1 MELFIWKESLTVVRS
16 FFRLRTFDSLRI
28 RDFRFLWAT
37 MWCTNS
43 SQWIENVAIGWLTF
57 QVTQSALLTTFSV
70 GAGAIPYLVVG
81 PVGGV
86 LIDAWDRRKL
96 FLPALA
102 LSFIAT
108 TIFAAVVLLDLVR
121 TWHIFAFMLVSGSL
135 RTFRYG
141 VEAALVSN
149 IVPRDRLIN
158 GFALNTFTGSATRAS
173 VPAITGLLVALIDV
187 GFTLV
192 VSVLLAGFALLV
204 AFPIGSRPQM
214 KHSVSLTT
222 IVRDIAEGAQYLK
235 KTPKVI
241 VLTILTV
248 IPILLIAPINIG
260 LMPVY
265 TQEVFKSGPE
275 ALGLLITAIGIGMSI
290 ATIVLASVGEI
301 LYKARA
307 MVLSLIGTALGVLIF
322 SQISVLP
329 IAFIVA
335 MGYSTVLM
343 MVYVIH
349 SGAIQEVIP
358 DQVRGR
364 VTTLLSAGFITF
376 PVGTLL
382 VGSLAQEFGARTA
395 VVVAACAMLAVVM
408 VFVACYRRVLTMT

>member
-1 MELFIWKESLTVVRS
+1 
-16 FFRLRTFDSLRI
+16 
-28 RDFRFLWAT
+28 

-70 GAGAIPYLVVG
+70 GAGAIPYLIVG
-81 PVGGV
+81 PIGGV

-96 FLPALA
+96 FLTALA
-102 LSFIAT
+102 LSCFVT
-108 TIFAAVVLLDLVR
+108 VMFVTVVLLDLVQ

-158 GFALNTFTGSATRAS
+158 GFALNTFTGSATRATIP
-173 VPAITGLLVALIDV
+173 VITGLLVALIGV
-187 GFTLV
+187 GLTLV
-192 VSVLLAGFALLV
+192 VSVVLSALALLV
-204 AFPIGSRPQM
+204 SFAIGSRPQL
-214 KHSVSLTT
+214 KHSVSLAT
-222 IVRDIAEGAQYLK
+222 IIRDIAEGAQYLQ
-235 KTPKVI
+235 KTPKVV
-241 VLTILTV
+241 VLTVLTV

-265 TQEVFKSGPE
+265 TQEVFQSGPE
-275 ALGLLITAIGIGMSI
+275 ALGLLITAIGTGMSI
-290 ATIVLASVGEI
+290 AAIVLASVGEI

-322 SQISVLP
+322 SQITILP
-329 IAFIVA
+329 VAFIVA
-335 MGYSTVLM
+335 MGYSIVLM

-382 VGSLAQEFGARTA
+382 VGFLAQEFGARTA

>member
-1 MELFIWKESLTVVRS
+1 
-16 FFRLRTFDSLRI
+16 
-28 RDFRFLWAT
+28 
-37 MWCTNS
+37 
-43 SQWIENVAIGWLTF
+43 
-57 QVTQSALLTTFSV
+57 
-70 GAGAIPYLVVG
+70 
-81 PVGGV
+81 
-86 LIDAWDRRKL
+86 
-96 FLPALA
+96 
-102 LSFIAT
+102 
-108 TIFAAVVLLDLVR
+108 
-121 TWHIFAFMLVSGSL
+121 
-135 RTFRYG
+135 
-141 VEAALVSN
+141 
-149 IVPRDRLIN
+149 
-158 GFALNTFTGSATRAS
+158 
-173 VPAITGLLVALIDV
+173 
-187 GFTLV
+187 
-192 VSVLLAGFALLV
+192 
-204 AFPIGSRPQM
+204 M
-214 KHSVSLTT
+214 KHPVSLTT

-322 SQISVLP
+322 SQIPVLP

-358 DQVRGR
+358 DEVRGR